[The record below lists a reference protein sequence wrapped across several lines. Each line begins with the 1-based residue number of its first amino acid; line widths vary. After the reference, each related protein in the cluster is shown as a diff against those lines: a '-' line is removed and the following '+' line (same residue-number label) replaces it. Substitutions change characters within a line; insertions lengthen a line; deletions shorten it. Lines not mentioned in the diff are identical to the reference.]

1 MQTLPPTPDEPL
13 LLHGDCLDVL
23 GTLPA
28 ASVDV
33 VVTDPP
39 AGIGFMGKPWDSFA
53 RYKPRTKRG
62 REVDSML
69 GGGDLLARAAN
80 VLLGLSLSS
89 VTEGLPA
96 RAEAAAL
103 AEELRSAARAEP
115 LAPWARGFVVFMVD
129 VWSEVLRVLKPGG
142 LVFAWALPK
151 TSDLAG
157 LAMRHAGLEMHETI
171 THLFGQGMN
180 KSWDI
185 GKQIDKAAGAVREV
199 VGPGPYA
206 NRGRVDTGATF
217 GKWSSSAMEVIT
229 MEVITAPATEAAKRW
244 DGWHSQVAPGCELW
258 QVGRAPTPLTYAAQ
272 VQEHGCGAF
281 NVGACRIPRGE
292 RPARTTEG
300 GNAVPDLGTQF
311 STRGGRSIGTTEDG
325 SHPRNVILTTGG
337 EGCPAEGLDRQSGE
351 QRDGKAT
358 SRPGRGPFSSGDKT
372 APTVASPSYDGS
384 GGASRYFTR
393 FDEVV
398 GYFPKADDRTIPGSH
413 ATNRHPTHKHVALM
427 RWLVRLAAAKSEH
440 TGGDPAIV
448 LDCFMGSGTTGVAA
462 VAERV
467 RFIGIEQDPEHFAVA
482 RARILGAIGSAELA
496 AEANADAPE
505 GSQLSLL

>member
-1 MQTLPPTPDEPL
+1 MTEPRPD
-13 LLHGDCLDVL
+13 D
-23 GTLPA
+23 
-28 ASVDV
+28 
-33 VVTDPP
+33 
-39 AGIGFMGKPWDSFA
+39 MSFA
-53 RYKPRTKRG
+53 PYKPRTARG

-115 LAPWARGFVVFMVD
+115 LAPWARGFVVFMTD

-180 KSWDI
+180 KSGDI

-199 VGPGPYA
+199 LAVVAGGAGSEDPTQS
-206 NRGRVDTGATF
+206 RGRSYRHGEQY
-217 GKWSSSAMEVIT
+217 S
-229 MEVITAPATEAAKRW
+229 ITAPATEAAQRW
-244 DGWHSQVAPGCELW
+244 TGWHSQVAPGCELW

-448 LDCFMGSGTTGVAA
+448 LDCFMGSGPTGVAA

-482 RARILGAIGSAELA
+482 RARILGAIGSTELA
-496 AEANADAPE
+496 ASANADAPE